1 MVYYSV
7 TWQCYWDVNSELG
20 HAGAINLLTQIRI
33 SGGTPAIPV
42 IYAGK
47 SFQGR
52 AIYPSELY
60 YKGVGPWEYADQA
73 AYTGSGIPQAD
84 GTNKR
89 LWHMGFGTVYATNS
103 GMWTGTLHAG
113 TYDVNVI
120 YQGYL
125 TTAMKDCIKD
135 DSFYMNVVIF

>member
-1 MVYYSV
+1 MVYYSL
-7 TWQCYWDVNSELG
+7 TWQCFMSINSELG
-20 HAGAINLLTQIRI
+20 NQGALSVLTQIRI

-73 AYTGSGIPQAD
+73 AFYGILTPGA
-84 GTNKR
+84 R
-89 LWHMGFGTVYATNS
+89 MG
-103 GMWTGTLHAG
+103 
-113 TYDVNVI
+113 
-120 YQGYL
+120 
-125 TTAMKDCIKD
+125 
-135 DSFYMNVVIF
+135 